1 MTLGTELAIQQHLL
15 QYLNGEIQLYEFEDW
30 FAPVLWSI
38 DSEAETAREM
48 AGEIHI
54 LISEFSRGDR
64 TLGAL
69 REGLAAAIRPFA
81 ENSLSK

>member
-1 MTLGTELAIQQHLL
+1 MTQRIELAIQEHLS
-15 QYLNGEIQLYEFEDW
+15 QYLNGEIQLHEFEDW
-30 FAPVLWSI
+30 FAPILWGI
-38 DSEAETAREM
+38 DTESESAREM

-69 REGLAAAIRPFA
+69 REGLATAIRPFA
-81 ENSLSK
+81 EQPLSK

>member
-1 MTLGTELAIQQHLL
+1 MAQGIELAIQQHLL
-15 QYLNGEIQLYEFEDW
+15 QYLNGEIQLHEFEDW
-30 FAPVLWSI
+30 FVPVLWSI
-38 DSEAETAREM
+38 DTESESAREM

-69 REGLAAAIRPFA
+69 REGLAAAIQPFA
-81 ENSLSK
+81 ELPLSK